1 MLKKAMLLSILLPGL
16 FAALAFSQPPW
27 SAGLESNSRTSAT
40 DEPGTNTAQ
49 TQVPAGT
56 VVIAE
61 LSKSLDAKKV
71 KAGAAV
77 EARTTM
83 DLLSHGQIVVPRNT
97 KIIGH
102 ITQAQP
108 RTKESPN
115 SLVAITFD
123 RMSMK
128 DGREVPIQA
137 VIQAVG
143 PPLQQAMLPAEG
155 PPTGPGGGMP
165 SNSPMG
171 RGNGGVGMPGGAG
184 RYPTAGSP
192 VDDTS
197 ERGSSAPALG
207 PNSHGVVGMRQL
219 KLDAPEKGPSVV
231 SSESENVHL
240 SGGTQLVLKVQ

>member
-1 MLKKAMLLSILLPGL
+1 MLNKAMLSSILISGL
-16 FAALAFSQPPW
+16 WAALAFAPPLR
-27 SAGLESNSRTSAT
+27 SAAPDGSPRKSAA
-40 DEPGTNTAQ
+40 DEPGANTAQ

-56 VVIAE
+56 VVVAE

-71 KAGAAV
+71 KVGTAV

-83 DLLSHGQIVVPRNT
+83 DLLAHGQIVVPRNT

-102 ITQAQP
+102 VTQVQP
-108 RTKESPN
+108 RTKGATN
-115 SLVAITFD
+115 SMVAIAFD

-128 DGREVPIQA
+128 DGRELPIQA

-155 PPTGPGGGMP
+155 PPAGAGGGLP

-171 RGNGGVGMPGGAG
+171 RGNEGVGMPGGAG

-192 VDDTS
+192 SEDTS

-219 KLDAPEKGPSVV
+219 KLDVPEKGPSVV
-231 SSESENVHL
+231 SSDSENVHL